1 MADHHELSN
10 ILIKQYQT
18 YPCLKLQDLIKLIYQ
33 NEFGGGHMIQNE
45 PEAFARLKKEW
56 EQNQEWGQNRK
67 SGAPKPMTAGAADT
81 SQDAGIATGGY
92 YESIGSGLCRLYI
105 NGRIPAQLLG
115 CIHRMFCLTANTVK
129 GSLSSFEEKC
139 QVLQNCC
146 RRGDLPFPEDEYHS
160 YMNTYREMGYPVLSH
175 SAAYH
180 AAYRPAY
187 RIVYEAYG
195 YYLPVIGRIAELLSE
210 QEYVTVVIDGRC
222 ASGKS
227 TLAELLNSVFDAAVI
242 HMDDF
247 FLQASQR
254 TKKRLEEPGG
264 NIDYERFCAET
275 AEGLLCHRE
284 FTYQKFQCATMTLED
299 YIKVPLKP
307 LRIVEGAYSLH
318 PGCCLKPDL
327 KIFLDVSKDAQ
338 SRCILQ
344 RNGPHMHRRFL
355 QEWIP
360 MENRYFEYYGIKEN
374 CHMVLDNTEMI
385 SAPQDHPA

>member
-10 ILIKQYQT
+10 ILIRQYRN
-18 YPCLKLQDLIKLIYQ
+18 YPCLELQDLIKLIYQ

-45 PEAFARLKKEW
+45 SEAFVRLKKEW
-56 EQNQEWGQNRK
+56 EQNHK
-67 SGAPKPMTAGAADT
+67 SGAPKPMSAGAADT
-81 SQDAGIATGGY
+81 SQDTGHGY
-92 YESIGSGLCRLYI
+92 YESIGNGLCRLYL
-105 NGRIPAQLLG
+105 NEQIPVTLLS
-115 CIHRMFCLTANTVK
+115 CIHRMFCRTANTVN
-129 GSLSSFEEKC
+129 GSISSFEEKC
-139 QVLQNCC
+139 LVLQHCC
-146 RRGDLPFPEDEYHS
+146 SRGDLPFSEDEYHS

-175 SAAYH
+175 STVYH

-187 RIVYEAYG
+187 RIVYEVYG
-195 YYLPVIGRIAELLSE
+195 YYLSVIGRIAKLLSE

-227 TLAELLNSVFDAAVI
+227 TLAELLSSVFDAAVI

-247 FLQASQR
+247 FLQAQQR
-254 TKKRLEEPGG
+254 TEKRLEEPGG
-264 NIDYERFCAET
+264 NIDYERFYAET

-318 PGCCLKPDL
+318 PGCCLKPDF

-360 MENRYFEYYGIKEN
+360 MENRYFEYYGIKED
-374 CHMVLDNTEMI
+374 CHMVLDNSEVI
-385 SAPQDHPA
+385 SVNQDNHTKFQFL